1 MSDREVT
8 SRAGLPAT
16 TKDRLSERLGYGA
29 GWLVGALPLGM
40 QGDDFMV
47 RFLTIFEEVATTL
60 RAASDSVTSIAD
72 VDVTSPEMVRYLGE
86 WVGAP
91 ALDKR
96 LDIQKQR
103 DIVHATGATIG
114 HRGTANALRV
124 VLQAL
129 IVDHV
134 RKSSDHVV
142 ALGAPRVEVDP
153 NAEEVVDDG
162 VQVPNDVHVEVI
174 DEGGVFREGEAPT
187 GAGTVTVRLSSTGHL
202 RKAQLVELVLASVP
216 ANVQVVVEC
225 AGERLYPNPDPTPDP
240 PTIEGAAS

>member
-1 MSDREVT
+1 VSDRELT
-8 SRAGLPAT
+8 SRTGLPAT
-16 TKDRLSERLGYGA
+16 TRDRLSERLGYGA

-60 RAASDSVTSIAD
+60 RAASDSITSIAD

-114 HRGTANALRV
+114 HRGTAHALRV
-124 VLQAL
+124 VLRAL
-129 IVDHV
+129 IQQHAQV
-134 RKSSDHVV
+134 STDHVV
-142 ALGAPRVEVDP
+142 VLGSPSAPDAL
-153 NAEEVVDDG
+153 VVDDLD
-162 VQVPNDVHVEVI
+162 VQVI
-174 DEGGVFREGEAPT
+174 DEGGVFPEGTAPI
-187 GAGTVTVRLSSTGHL
+187 GPGTVTVRVSSTGHL
-202 RKAQLVELVLASVP
+202 RAPQLVELVLASVP
-216 ANVQVVVEC
+216 ADVQVVIEC
-225 AGERLYPNPDPTPDP
+225 AGERLYPDPDPTPDP
-240 PTIEGAAS
+240 PMMEGASS

>member
-1 MSDREVT
+1 MSERELT
-8 SRAGLPAT
+8 SRTGLPAT

-60 RAASDSVTSIAD
+60 RAAADSVSSIAD

-96 LDIQKQR
+96 LDVRKQR

-124 VLQAL
+124 VLRAL
-129 IVDHV
+129 IKERDQTL
-134 RKSSDHVV
+134 DDEDVV
-142 ALGAPRVEVDP
+142 
-153 NAEEVVDDG
+153 
-162 VQVPNDVHVEVI
+162 VI
-174 DEGGVFREGEAPT
+174 DQGGVFREGEAPV
-187 GAGTVTVRLSSTGHL
+187 GSGTVTVRLSSTGHL
-202 RKAQLVELVLASVP
+202 RKPQLVELVLSSVP
-216 ANVQVVVEC
+216 ADVQVVIEC
-225 AGERLYPNPDPTPDP
+225 AGEQLYPAPDPTPDP
-240 PTIEGAAS
+240 PTNDGVAS